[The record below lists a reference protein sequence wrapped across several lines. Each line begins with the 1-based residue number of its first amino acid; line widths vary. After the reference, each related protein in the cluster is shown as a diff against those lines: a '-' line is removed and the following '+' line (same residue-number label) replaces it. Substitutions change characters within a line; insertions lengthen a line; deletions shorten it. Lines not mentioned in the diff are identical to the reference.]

1 VLHRGSSEEASRLF
15 RSPSK
20 PPRAS
25 AVVLT
30 GIAAGM
36 LASTLAISWWVPI
49 GILVVGGALS
59 LASLWIRLLARR
71 DPRALVALWVIL
83 ALNVPLALV
92 VPPLFEPSMTRLDDI
107 ALAVALAV
115 VLLTRRALPVT
126 NLWSTVAMA
135 GLALFAVSGIVSG
148 LSEKVSTQ
156 ALLIGTWLGA
166 KFLVCAY
173 IATRFRWAAGEIQA
187 AYRVAMWLL
196 GFIIVVAVV
205 QLLAPHAVAAVL
217 GPEHRERLGV
227 AVTTSIFR
235 VPAQY
240 STFTILG
247 LCLVLAWAPLTRRRV
262 AGAAVVGAAALLSLR
277 LKALVDVVLAFTV
290 RAAASPARSVRA
302 STPILLVAAAAAAGY
317 FGANLINERIGA
329 LFGSEGNAP
338 RQMLY
343 AVAADLASSR
353 RPLGAGFGSFGSEA
367 SISYYSPVYEE
378 YGLSSTYG
386 FTREASTFIHDASWA
401 TVLGESGWLGAVGF
415 AAALAALAVLL
426 WQSTRTLPGDVY
438 RAGARAGLL
447 FLTVYVADSFANPQL
462 FAGFASMSLAVL
474 WSMALGPGC
483 VAPVGRL
490 GPYMSSATGA
500 SNHVGRYG

>member
-1 VLHRGSSEEASRLF
+1 
-15 RSPSK
+15 
-20 PPRAS
+20 
-25 AVVLT
+25 VLT
-30 GIAAGM
+30 GIAAGL

-49 GILVVGGALS
+49 GIVVVGGALS
-59 LASLWIRLLARR
+59 LTNLWIRLLARR

-83 ALNVPLALV
+83 ALNAPLALV
-92 VPPLFEPSMTRLDDI
+92 APPLLQPSITRLDDI
-107 ALAVALAV
+107 VLAIALAV
-115 VLLTRRALPVT
+115 VLLTRRPLPAS
-126 NLWSTVAMA
+126 NLWATVALV
-135 GLALFAVSGIVSG
+135 GLTLFTVSGIVSG

-173 IATRFRWAAGEIQA
+173 IATRFRWTAGEIQA
-187 AYRVAMWLL
+187 ANRVAMWLL
-196 GFIIVVAVV
+196 SLVIVVAVV

-217 GPEHRERLGV
+217 GPEQRERLGV
-227 AVTTSIFR
+227 AVATSIFR

-247 LCLVLAWAPLTRRRV
+247 LCLVLAWAPLTQLRV

-302 STPILLVAAAAAAGY
+302 STPGLLVAAAAAASY
-317 FGANLINERIGA
+317 FGANLINERGGA
-329 LFGSEGNAP
+329 LFGAGRIAP

-353 RPLGAGFGSFGSEA
+353 QPLGAGFGSFGSEA
-367 SISYYSPVYEE
+367 SILYYSPVYEE
-378 YGLSSTYG
+378 YGLSSAYG
-386 FTREASTFIHDASWA
+386 FSPEAPTFVHDASWA
-401 TVLGESGWLGAVGF
+401 TVLGESGWLGAAGF
-415 AAALAALAVLL
+415 AAALAALAVLF
-426 WQSTRTLPGDVY
+426 WQSTRSLPGDVHK
-438 RAGARAGLL
+438 AGARAGLL

-474 WSMALGPGC
+474 WSMALGPGR
-483 VAPVGRL
+483 VGGLAPGL
-490 GPYMSSATGA
+490 SSASA
-500 SNHVGRYG
+500 ANNHVGRYG